1 MGASRR
7 REKNKKAMS
16 PALCIEEQQSVAR
29 TDGNRSDRRFIVN
42 QPAYVSCPSVSD
54 TVWTARICDISRR
67 GMQLMLEEAVP
78 LGPGLHIEWNGR
90 EIRGTV
96 RYQQAREGEY
106 RVGVELSSSWET
118 LLSDVLAQQTE
129 ELRQSNLALRE
140 AKEELVQA
148 SEVLREKNQE
158 LGRALEIASQA
169 SEVKS
174 RFLASVSHEFR
185 TPLNGIIGFSEMLH
199 DAVVGPVSDDQK
211 DCLSDIL
218 SCSRHLLTLIN
229 QVLDL
234 TKIESGHMD
243 FQYEDV
249 ELKSVAREVMEGM
262 KGIAAGKR
270 IVIGLESDEIGP
282 VMADAARLRQILFNY
297 LSNALKCTHERGSV
311 SVRIVKHDSFSYRIE
326 VEDTGVGIRAEDIP
340 RLFTEFGQ
348 LVLPRRP
355 NREPG
360 WDSRSRAGSW
370 KRRVAAWAWKARSAS
385 AAASGRSC
393 LPIRNRLKPRGRC
406 PQGNPS
412 ITNS

>member
-1 MGASRR
+1 MRVSRR
-7 REKNKKAMS
+7 RGKSKKAMS
-16 PALCIEEQQSVAR
+16 PALCMEEQQSVAR
-29 TDGNRSDRRFIVN
+29 VDGNRSDRRFIVN
-42 QPAYVSCPSVSD
+42 QPAYVSCAGIPD
-54 TVWTARICDISRR
+54 AVWTARICDISRR

-78 LGPGLHIEWNGR
+78 LGPALRIEWSGR

-96 RYQQAREGEY
+96 RYQQTRDGDY

-118 LLSDVLAQQTE
+118 LLNDVLAQQAE

-148 SEVLREKNQE
+148 AEVLRDKNQE

-185 TPLNGIIGFSEMLH
+185 TPLNGIIGFSEMLY
-199 DAVVGPVSDDQK
+199 DAVVGPVGDDQK

-234 TKIESGHMD
+234 TKIESGRMD
-243 FQYEDV
+243 FHYEDV
-249 ELKSVAREVMEGM
+249 ELPSVAREVMEGV

-270 IVIGLESDEIGP
+270 IALSLDSEDIGP
-282 VMADAARLRQILFNY
+282 VVADAARVRQILFNY
-297 LSNALKCTHERGSV
+297 LSNALKCTHEHGNV
-311 SVRIVKHDSFSYRIE
+311 IVRIVKEVPDRYRVE
-326 VEDTGVGIRAEDIP
+326 VEDTGVGIRSEDIS

-348 LVLPRRP
+348 LGAAEKAKSGTGLGLAITRRIVEAQGGSVGVESTLGVGSRFWAILPS
-355 NREPG
+355 N
-360 WDSRSRAGSW
+360 
-370 KRRVAAWAWKARSAS
+370 
-385 AAASGRSC
+385 
-393 LPIRNRLKPRGRC
+393 
-406 PQGNPS
+406 PQPS
-412 ITNS
+412 